1 MNNLKFRWVLE
12 GTVNRDKTEDEQEFG
27 EWCEEIK
34 EFDKDTYKECITDF
48 LESCDTL
55 VLKSAEYS

>member
-1 MNNLKFRWVLE
+1 MNNLKFKWVLE
-12 GTVNRDKTEDEQEFG
+12 GTVNRDKTEDEQEFD
-27 EWCEEIK
+27 EWCEEIEK
-34 EFDKDTYKECITDF
+34 FDRDIDKECITDF